1 MITLERGP
9 RKKRKKLYRFKQ
21 FGTIPFFIWRTE
33 IGIDE
38 RKFLSLA
45 GFRITNVPK
54 EKEGLMDIKVK
65 GVRKRG
71 RVLIEVTLGYDGDRF
86 YFYRTSSSCLT
97 RDYLE
102 SVGIEVKKYGCKI
115 RQRKIRKKK

>member
-1 MITLERGP
+1 VWIKRGQVHQ
-9 RKKRKKLYRFKQ
+9 YR
-21 FGTIPFFIWRTE
+21 
-33 IGIDE
+33 
-38 RKFLSLA
+38 
-45 GFRITNVPK
+45 
-54 EKEGLMDIKVK
+54 

-71 RVLIEVTLGYDGDRF
+71 RVLIEVTLGYDGNRF

-115 RQRKIRKKK
+115 RQREIRRKITLQLKKM